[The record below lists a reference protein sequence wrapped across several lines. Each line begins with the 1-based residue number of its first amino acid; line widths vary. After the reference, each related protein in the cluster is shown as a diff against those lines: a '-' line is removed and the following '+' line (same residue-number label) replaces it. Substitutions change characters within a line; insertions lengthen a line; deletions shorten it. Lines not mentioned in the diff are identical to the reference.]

1 MSAEEKAIR
10 GLTLATQ
17 KRQNHWQSIQICHD
31 LIKELN
37 NPTKL
42 ATFKV
47 RCDKVEEDYR
57 KFEDIQDKILELNG
71 FVSDTEQITDVLS
84 KKKALDDLYFAI
96 KAAQQAQVATTSSNP
111 TTPMPSPTPVKLPQ
125 INIPVF
131 DGTYEAFSSFKSLF
145 DTLVHSQTGLTTI
158 EKFSYLKSL
167 LSGAALAC
175 IQGFSFSEDNY
186 PLAYQTLVTQFSNKR
201 VVANSIC
208 NKLWSFKPLSHD
220 SQLRSFLETFNVSV
234 EAFKAVGIP
243 QTGDFLILYMALRVL
258 DPSTRQAFENSW
270 IGKTPVPQYK
280 DLLDFVR
287 GRVSVSDLITPAP
300 PKPPVARTFSQPA
313 KSSQT
318 SVVKRSFVANVAPP
332 SSTPAKSVR
341 GCPCCSKPHRLSDCK
356 KFLNLTVPEKYS
368 LLKEKHMCFSCFGP
382 HSRQICNS
390 RFTCRQCGAKTHH
403 TLLHPSQ
410 PRDGA
415 FATVSGTS
423 QDCSVPSTSRPAS
436 PSTNALNSTLSCG
449 LVDSS
454 LSRQVLLGTAI
465 VSVQDCFGH
474 VHDVRALI
482 DAGSMINIIT
492 QPLAVRLCLPTKH
505 SNVRIAGI
513 GSSQPMP
520 TSGLASCTIHS
531 KHYPFSL
538 HIDAAV
544 LPNICA
550 SIPAIPVSQDV
561 IDRLA
566 GVPLADPHFFSPAPV
581 QMLIGAQYYAE
592 LMRTSEPIVPGEPSL
607 VPSNLGVLVMGLTPS
622 SPAPSSPQYSFFVSN
637 EDSDIAAQLRRFW
650 EIEEVYA
657 PVPASPED
665 IECEKHFRESF
676 RREKDGTYVVRLP
689 FRNGT
694 PPDLGNNRAVANNRL
709 VKLEKRF
716 ESQAS
721 LKKLY
726 HENIQAYL
734 DAGHMVVADQISSY
748 VLTHHAVI
756 KDSSTTQLRVVFNPA
771 EKASPAH
778 PSLNESLMVGPKLQN
793 DITNIMTN
801 FRLTPIVITCD
812 IKKMYLGI
820 KLDNRDS
827 PYQQILW
834 RSDATEPI
842 QQLEIQRV
850 CFGVA
855 SSPYHA
861 LRVMKQLIKDEG
873 HRFPLAAKA
882 LDHHTYIDDICTGA
896 ASIEEAICLRNELIA
911 LLATAGFELRKWSS
925 SHPDVLNGLP
935 LDYLEKPHLMG
946 DIETIRVLGL
956 QWDPCQDAF
965 TYFVDTAPQC
975 ETKRQVLSQ
984 IARIYD
990 LSGFVS
996 PITIWMK
1003 ILMQRL
1009 WVKGFD
1015 WDEPM
1020 PSELLHEWN
1029 TFIDELPVLKNLTIP
1044 RYVLDTYVYPP
1055 ELVGFADASTAA
1067 MGAVVYLRV
1076 VCSDH
1081 RVLVHMIRAKS
1092 RVAPLKTLTIPR
1104 LELCAAHLLAQVIES
1119 LEPLRQQLH
1128 INTIH
1133 LFSDSMVV
1141 LSWLNTPVH
1150 LLKIYVANRVG
1161 KILDLT
1167 TSEQWA
1173 HVATDVNPADLA
1185 SRGCYPAKLVQN
1197 ELWWS
1202 GPTFLKEP
1210 QATWPSHSPA
1220 LVTDLPDMK
1229 EPVSALLAQVASD
1242 GVGVQI
1248 IERFSSFLT
1257 AQRVI
1262 AWILRFKQNACSP
1275 AHLRNLDKSL
1285 SVEELNNATRCLIR
1299 TTQNHH
1305 YASEIA
1311 TLTEGNLPS
1320 SLRQL
1325 TPFLENGLLRV
1336 GGRLGQAP
1344 IPYDSR
1350 HPILLPSKSHLAVL
1364 IVRHYHASSL
1374 HGGPKMVQWLVQ
1386 RRYYIPGL
1394 RDLVRKATFKC
1405 ITCFRFSAKPQEAF
1419 MSDLPVSRFAQGR
1432 PFVHTGV
1439 DLAGPFT
1446 LKDGHRRNSP
1456 LIKGYFAIFICF
1468 ATKAIH
1474 LEVLTS
1480 LSTDCFLASLDRFI
1494 ARRGLPTN
1502 MFSDQGTNFKGAA
1515 RILEE
1520 THVFLK
1526 TNEPSIIDHLSGR
1539 EIQWTFNAPSNPSSG
1554 GLWEAGVKSVKH
1566 HLKRILKDRALHYEE
1581 FLSAL
1586 CRCEAILNS
1595 RPIGVPASCP
1605 VDDVQCLT
1613 PGHFLIGAPLLARP
1627 EPNVAEVPANRLTRW
1642 ELLNQV
1648 TQHFWK
1654 RWAREYLH
1662 TLIERH
1668 KWVAKYENIKVGD
1681 IVVIMIDNQPPM
1693 SWPLARITLV
1703 HPAQDD
1709 GVVRIVTLK
1718 TSSGILIRP
1727 VRKLLLL
1734 PHC

>member
-492 QPLAVRLCLPTKH
+492 QPLAARLCLPTKPTDICI
-505 SNVRIAGI
+505 SGI
-513 GSSQPMP
+513 GSSQPTP
-520 TSGLASCTIHS
+520 AKGLVSCTVHS
-531 KHYPFSL
+531 KRHPFSVS
-538 HIDAAV
+538 IDAAV
-544 LPNICA
+544 LPTISAN
-550 SIPAIPVSQDV
+550 IPALPVSQEV

-566 GVPLADPHFFSPAPV
+566 GVLLADPLFFSPAPV
-581 QMLIGAQYYAE
+581 QMLIGAQNYAD
-592 LMRTSEPIVPGEPSL
+592 LMRTSEPIIVGEPSL
-607 VPSNLGVLVMGLTPS
+607 VPSNLGVLVMGVTS
-622 SPAPSSPQYSFFVSN
+622 STPAPSAPLHSFFISH
-637 EDSDIAAQLRRFW
+637 IATGDK
-650 EIEEVYA
+650 
-657 PVPASPED
+657 S
-665 IECEKHFRESF
+665 
-676 RREKDGTYVVRLP
+676 
-689 FRNGT
+689 
-694 PPDLGNNRAVANNRL
+694 ANL
-709 VKLEKRF
+709 
-716 ESQAS
+716 
-721 LKKLY
+721 
-726 HENIQAYL
+726 
-734 DAGHMVVADQISSY
+734 
-748 VLTHHAVI
+748 
-756 KDSSTTQLRVVFNPA
+756 
-771 EKASPAH
+771 
-778 PSLNESLMVGPKLQN
+778 
-793 DITNIMTN
+793 
-801 FRLTPIVITCD
+801 
-812 IKKMYLGI
+812 
-820 KLDNRDS
+820 
-827 PYQQILW
+827 
-834 RSDATEPI
+834 
-842 QQLEIQRV
+842 
-850 CFGVA
+850 
-855 SSPYHA
+855 
-861 LRVMKQLIKDEG
+861 
-873 HRFPLAAKA
+873 
-882 LDHHTYIDDICTGA
+882 
-896 ASIEEAICLRNELIA
+896 
-911 LLATAGFELRKWSS
+911 
-925 SHPDVLNGLP
+925 
-935 LDYLEKPHLMG
+935 
-946 DIETIRVLGL
+946 
-956 QWDPCQDAF
+956 
-965 TYFVDTAPQC
+965 
-975 ETKRQVLSQ
+975 
-984 IARIYD
+984 
-990 LSGFVS
+990 
-996 PITIWMK
+996 
-1003 ILMQRL
+1003 
-1009 WVKGFD
+1009 
-1015 WDEPM
+1015 
-1020 PSELLHEWN
+1020 
-1029 TFIDELPVLKNLTIP
+1029 
-1044 RYVLDTYVYPP
+1044 
-1055 ELVGFADASTAA
+1055 
-1067 MGAVVYLRV
+1067 
-1076 VCSDH
+1076 
-1081 RVLVHMIRAKS
+1081 
-1092 RVAPLKTLTIPR
+1092 
-1104 LELCAAHLLAQVIES
+1104 
-1119 LEPLRQQLH
+1119 
-1128 INTIH
+1128 
-1133 LFSDSMVV
+1133 
-1141 LSWLNTPVH
+1141 
-1150 LLKIYVANRVG
+1150 ANRG
-1161 KILDLT
+1161 C
-1167 TSEQWA
+1167 S
-1173 HVATDVNPADLA
+1173 NPTH
-1185 SRGCYPAKLVQN
+1185 LVQN
-1197 ELWWS
+1197 EHHIVQNEHHIVQNERKWS
-1202 GPTFLKEP
+1202 GSALWREP
-1210 QATWPSHSPA
+1210 PATLPSHTPA
-1220 LVTDLPDMK
+1220 LVIEPPDLKD
-1229 EPVSALLAQVASD
+1229 PVSA
-1242 GVGVQI
+1242 
-1248 IERFSSFLT
+1248 
-1257 AQRVI
+1257 
-1262 AWILRFKQNACSP
+1262 
-1275 AHLRNLDKSL
+1275 
-1285 SVEELNNATRCLIR
+1285 
-1299 TTQNHH
+1299 
-1305 YASEIA
+1305 
-1311 TLTEGNLPS
+1311 
-1320 SLRQL
+1320 
-1325 TPFLENGLLRV
+1325 
-1336 GGRLGQAP
+1336 
-1344 IPYDSR
+1344 
-1350 HPILLPSKSHLAVL
+1350 
-1364 IVRHYHASSL
+1364 
-1374 HGGPKMVQWLVQ
+1374 
-1386 RRYYIPGL
+1386 
-1394 RDLVRKATFKC
+1394 
-1405 ITCFRFSAKPQEAF
+1405 KP
-1419 MSDLPVSRFAQGR
+1419 
-1432 PFVHTGV
+1432 
-1439 DLAGPFT
+1439 
-1446 LKDGHRRNSP
+1446 
-1456 LIKGYFAIFICF
+1456 
-1468 ATKAIH
+1468 
-1474 LEVLTS
+1474 
-1480 LSTDCFLASLDRFI
+1480 
-1494 ARRGLPTN
+1494 
-1502 MFSDQGTNFKGAA
+1502 
-1515 RILEE
+1515 
-1520 THVFLK
+1520 
-1526 TNEPSIIDHLSGR
+1526 
-1539 EIQWTFNAPSNPSSG
+1539 
-1554 GLWEAGVKSVKH
+1554 
-1566 HLKRILKDRALHYEE
+1566 
-1581 FLSAL
+1581 
-1586 CRCEAILNS
+1586 
-1595 RPIGVPASCP
+1595 
-1605 VDDVQCLT
+1605 
-1613 PGHFLIGAPLLARP
+1613 P
-1627 EPNVAEVPANRLTRW
+1627 EPIMTANRLTRW